1 MPETGAAI
9 AAWWD
14 GLGAAA
20 TVGEAAGG
28 AAAVGEGAT
37 ELGAGMALADE
48 AGAGLGVDAATG
60 LTEAS
65 AAPSATEG
73 IIPNSGPASTPLAE
87 TPAATPTQTAAQNLI
102 QPEELGQAHP
112 VTEETPYGVNEGSG
126 LQEAGAPASKG
137 LLNSAMDWV
146 NAKPV
151 NTVLAGQA
159 VGGLFKGASDQRLL
173 ERKLQAEREAR
184 EYPARLKQGNPS
196 VGGGGVRINVAPG
209 GKILR
214 RPDGSSVY
222 VPNSGLINGGMNGTR
237 G

>member
-48 AGAGLGVDAATG
+48 AGAGLGLDATTG

-65 AAPSATEG
+65 AAPAATEG

-87 TPAATPTQTAAQNLI
+87 TPAATPTQTAAHDLI
-102 QPEELGQAHP
+102 NDPRAGMPAQAP
-112 VTEETPYGVNEGSG
+112 TGDV
-126 LQEAGAPASKG
+126 ASKG
-137 LLNSAMDWV
+137 ILNSAMDWV

-151 NTVLAGQA
+151 NTLITGQA
-159 VGGLFKGASDQRLL
+159 ISGVAKGTFEERAAEKKRKANLEAMQEQASLPQ
-173 ERKLQAEREAR
+173 
-184 EYPARLKQGNPS
+184 RLKQGNAS
-196 VGGGGVRINVAPG
+196 VGGGNVNLNLRKGADGV
-209 GKILR
+209 LR
-214 RPDGSSVY
+214 RPDGTPVFGGGGILT
-222 VPNSGLINGGMNGTR
+222 NGMNGVR